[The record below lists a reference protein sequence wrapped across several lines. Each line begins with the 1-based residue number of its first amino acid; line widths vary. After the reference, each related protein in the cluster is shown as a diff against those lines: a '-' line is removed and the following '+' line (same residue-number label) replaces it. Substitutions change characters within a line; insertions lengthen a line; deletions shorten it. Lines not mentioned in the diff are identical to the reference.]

1 MNTGEEQCIID
12 SKVVRQSLLDAGFLL
27 NYDKSIFKPVKSMEW
42 LGIIWNSHN
51 FTLSIPER
59 RVNDMLSSL
68 TCFFETFPRITA
80 RTLAQIT
87 GKIISMS
94 PVIGNVSRLMTRY
107 CYMAIVKRFSWDNL
121 LVFDDVNK
129 IESEL
134 CFWQSH
140 INAINC
146 KRLSTYD
153 KSSIII
159 YYDASN
165 VAAAACTVEIDRKNL
180 HKMWTTDEA
189 LKSST
194 WRELK
199 AIELPLCSFQHV
211 FSGKSLNWYTD
222 NQNCVNIVEAGS
234 MKENL
239 QAIAMTFFSIG
250 LINGISI
257 DIQWIPKEGNTQ
269 ADYIRKIIDYEDWGV
284 SDLKKKYE

>member
-1 MNTGEEQCIID
+1 MVKYWRENSVKIVLYLDDGFGMNTDEEQCIKD
-12 SKVVRQSLLDAGFLL
+12 SNFVRQSLLDAGFLL
-27 NYDKSIFKPVKSMEW
+27 NYVKSIFKPVKSMEW

-68 TCFFETFPRITA
+68 NCVFETFPRITA

-121 LVFDDVNK
+121 LVFDDVKK

-134 CFWQSH
+134 CFWQSN

-146 KRLSTYD
+146 KILSTYD

-159 YYDASN
+159 YSDASN
-165 VAAAACTVEIDRKNL
+165 VAAAACTVEIDRKNF

-189 LKSST
+189 LESST

-199 AIELPLCSFQHV
+199 AIELALYSFQHV
-211 FSGKSLNWYTD
+211 FS
-222 NQNCVNIVEAGS
+222 
-234 MKENL
+234 
-239 QAIAMTFFSIG
+239 
-250 LINGISI
+250 
-257 DIQWIPKEGNTQ
+257 
-269 ADYIRKIIDYEDWGV
+269 
-284 SDLKKKYE
+284 

>member
-1 MNTGEEQCIID
+1 
-12 SKVVRQSLLDAGFLL
+12 
-27 NYDKSIFKPVKSMEW
+27 
-42 LGIIWNSHN
+42 
-51 FTLSIPER
+51 
-59 RVNDMLSSL
+59 
-68 TCFFETFPRITA
+68 
-80 RTLAQIT
+80 
-87 GKIISMS
+87 
-94 PVIGNVSRLMTRY
+94 
-107 CYMAIVKRFSWDNL
+107 
-121 LVFDDVNK
+121 
-129 IESEL
+129 
-134 CFWQSH
+134 
-140 INAINC
+140 
-146 KRLSTYD
+146 
-153 KSSIII
+153 
-159 YYDASN
+159 
-165 VAAAACTVEIDRKNL
+165 
-180 HKMWTTDEA
+180 MWTTDEA

>member
-1 MNTGEEQCIID
+1 MVKYWRENSVKIVLYLDDSFGMNTDEEQCIKD
-12 SKVVRQSLLDAGFLL
+12 SNFVRQSLLDAGFLL
-27 NYDKSIFKPVKSMEW
+27 NYDKSIFKTVKSMEW

-68 TCFFETFPRITA
+68 NCVFETFPRITA
-80 RTLAQIT
+80 RTLAHIT

-94 PVIGNVSRLMTRY
+94 PVIGNVSIIMTRY

-121 LVFDDVNK
+121 LVFDDVKK

-134 CFWQSH
+134 YFWQSN

-159 YYDASN
+159 YSDASN
-165 VAAAACTVEIDRKNL
+165 VAAAACTVEIDRKNF
-180 HKMWTTDEA
+180 HKIWTTDAA
-189 LKSST
+189 LESST

-199 AIELPLCSFQHV
+199 AIKLALCSFQHV
-211 FSGKSLNWYTD
+211 FSGKSLNWYID
-222 NQNCVNIVEAGS
+222 NQNCVKIVEASS

-239 QAIAMTFFSIG
+239 QAIAMSIFSIC
-250 LINGISI
+250 LINSISI
-257 DIQWIPKEGNTQ
+257 EIQWIP
-269 ADYIRKIIDYEDWGV
+269 
-284 SDLKKKYE
+284 